1 MLETILRLK
10 SQNQQDGSD
19 NFLEDLHSQD
29 LLDFCGIHAS
39 TKGLKRKRLLA
50 DTLSISGTE
59 RERIE
64 AELVLELGQIESS
77 RGFAE
82 SHSSRMALGLRPCNV
97 LLQLGGMGE
106 EDLHVT
112 AGMSVGEG
120 PGHIFDPVV
129 QKQVGTHLRIGPPP
143 PPPIP
148 SAGLIRTGDCEKA
161 STLLRL
167 GQCEK
172 VMGSLLEGQMP
183 VVDEGSTSARLVPG
197 GCGYLP
203 CLFMA
208 PQKYL
213 TPVASN
219 SGSSSHIQV
228 MSAQE
233 EAEEEDFEQQGFSK
247 SMGAASTSCGTTTS
261 TSGASGHLERP
272 PKVCRFRG
280 CSKGPRGASGLCIAH
295 GGGRRSVNLTHFL
308 VQSVYCFGN

>member
-1 MLETILRLK
+1 M
-10 SQNQQDGSD
+10 
-19 NFLEDLHSQD
+19 
-29 LLDFCGIHAS
+29 
-39 TKGLKRKRLLA
+39 
-50 DTLSISGTE
+50 SISGTE

-64 AELVLELGQIESS
+64 TEMMLELGQIESS

-82 SHSSRMALGLRPCNV
+82 GHSSGMALGLRPCNV

-129 QKQVGTHLRIGPPP
+129 QKQIGTHLRIGPPP
-143 PPPIP
+143 PPPPIP
-148 SAGLIRTGDCEKA
+148 SSAGLILTGDCEKA

-172 VMGSLLEGQMP
+172 VMGNLLEGQMP

-213 TPVASN
+213 TPVAPI
-219 SGSSSHIQV
+219 SGSSSHMQV
-228 MSAQE
+228 MSAQEEE
-233 EAEEEDFEQQGFSK
+233 EAEEEDFEQQEFSK

-272 PKVCRFRG
+272 LKVCRFRG